1 MARAIARATA
11 AGAYSLIDGGD
22 PAVTVRQ
29 MGFGEQ
35 MSCIGGSCG
44 TLLEH
49 IAGKELPGVAAL
61 RQEQLLHAKESR
73 LLARPGL
80 FGVYRISGRARNR
93 A

>member
-11 AGAYSLIDGGD
+11 AGAYSLVDGDD
-22 PAVTVRQ
+22 PAVAVRQ

-35 MSCIGGSCG
+35 MSCIGGGG
-44 TLLEH
+44 TLLEY
-49 IAGKELPGVAAL
+49 IKGKELPGVAAL

-80 FGVYRISGRARNR
+80 FGIYRI
-93 A
+93 

>member
-1 MARAIARATA
+1 
-11 AGAYSLIDGGD
+11 
-22 PAVTVRQ
+22 

-35 MSCIGGSCG
+35 MSCIGGGG

-49 IAGKELPGVAAL
+49 IEGKELPGVAAL

-80 FGVYRISGRARNR
+80 FGIYRI
-93 A
+93 